1 MDDSR
6 FDALVRTL
14 DGGRSRRAVVG
25 LLAALGLAG
34 LDEVSAKK
42 KRKKEHKKK
51 KHKPPPSP
59 PCATTCAGCCDNGS
73 CKAGTAPAACGVG
86 GVSCTACAAGEG
98 CQDGECVKL
107 PCGAGGPCLVF
118 VTSTTDNGNISADDA
133 LEAADSLCQELANKA
148 LPALPG
154 AYKAWLSAEFDDPAN
169 RFVQSTGPYR
179 LVNGTTI
186 ANTWADLTDGMLLAP
201 INLTES
207 GGVVADPVRVW
218 TGTDANGTGLGMD
231 CADWS
236 NGSSGASGYFGI
248 ATATSSAWS
257 RLQEDVCGL
266 PGRLY
271 CFQQS

>member
-1 MDDSR
+1 METES
-6 FDALVRTL
+6 FTVLT
-14 DGGRSRRAVVG
+14 RRAVVG
-25 LLAALGLAG
+25 LFTALGLAG
-34 LDEVSAKK
+34 LDDAVGKKRRKKK
-42 KRKKEHKKK
+42 KRKKKS
-51 KHKPPPSP
+51 PPSTA
-59 PCATTCAGCCDNGS
+59 CATSCTGCCAGNGS
-73 CKAGTAPAACGVG
+73 CQAGTTTTVCGSG
-86 GVSCTACAAGEG
+86 GGACAACTAGQA
-98 CQDGECVKL
+98 CQDGVCVTL

-118 VTSTTDNGNISADDA
+118 VTSTSSDGNMGSSDPLGSADGR
-133 LEAADSLCQELANKA
+133 CQELADKA

-169 RFVQSTGPYR
+169 RFVRSTGPYR

-186 ANTWADLTDGMLLAP
+186 ASNWDDLTDGMLLAP

-207 GGVVADPVRVW
+207 GGAVADPVRVW

-236 NGSSGASGYFGI
+236 NGSSGATGYFGI
-248 ATATSSAWS
+248 ATATNHTWS